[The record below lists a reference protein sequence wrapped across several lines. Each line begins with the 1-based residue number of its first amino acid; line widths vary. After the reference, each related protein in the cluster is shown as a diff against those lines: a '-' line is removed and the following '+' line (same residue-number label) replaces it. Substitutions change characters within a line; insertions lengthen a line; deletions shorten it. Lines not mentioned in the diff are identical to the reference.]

1 MQLPPSLKWI
11 EVDLPEILAY
21 KDELLKA
28 EKPVCMLERVRV
40 PLQNFQVLRRTLA
53 KHVQGIGSAKD
64 TQTMLRHTKPDTAQ
78 INYVQ
83 PVEDSERSAVD
94 KLAATLLG

>member
-1 MQLPPSLKWI
+1 M
-11 EVDLPEILAY
+11 
-21 KDELLKA
+21 
-28 EKPVCMLERVRV
+28 
-40 PLQNFQVLRRTLA
+40 NFQVLRRTVA
-53 KHVQGIGSAKD
+53 MHVQGNGNAKE

-83 PVEDSERSAVD
+83 PVEDSVRSAVD